1 MMIEPAPR
9 DLDTLGQA
17 VNLDAF
23 DAIFDQ
29 RNPRAIEPTFA
40 RHLDIAVARRFW
52 NHKFALLTASRNPLS
67 FHGQAVCSKLYKD
80 RKSTRLNSVTNAH
93 LVCRLLLE
101 KNNTQSY

>member
-67 FHGQAVCSKLYKD
+67 FHGQAVCSKLYNTVLSEFG
-80 RKSTRLNSVTNAH
+80 RASCRER
-93 LVCRLLLE
+93 VC
-101 KNNTQSY
+101 QYV